1 MNVNN
6 DEEEDPI
13 VEIRRI
19 REATAEEFD
28 CDGDA
33 MAAYLSAT
41 PLPPG
46 MKFYDGPGIRFN
58 KPFAPTRV
66 KPMSPDD
73 YEKHSESINRRIE
86 QKKRE
91 AYAAVHHG

>member
-1 MNVNN
+1 MKE
-6 DEEEDPI
+6 EEEDPI

-28 CDGDA
+28 CNGDA
-33 MAAYLSAT
+33 MAAYYSAT

-46 MKFYDGPGIRFN
+46 MKLYDGPGIRYN
-58 KPFAPTRV
+58 KPFPVTRV
-66 KPMSPDD
+66 EPMSAEE
-73 YEKHSESINRRIE
+73 YQKHHESIKRRIE

-91 AYAAVHHG
+91 AYAAAQHE